1 MSNETKD
8 DEPARVEQPT
18 PAARR
23 SPTSVP
29 RSAPP
34 TPPAAIS
41 SPARVVFLDYQPEE
55 TPSFRTAPLTL
66 SHGANSL
73 PLQPGINPVEQE
85 QWASFETHPAAL
97 LLIASEDLVVLPEL
111 PRRKILELVKRTW
124 GHAGLDALEQAEKA
138 IYGDKPREAVVAA
151 LVAQRA
157 RIQKTRAKPAAPA
170 APEPVS
176 RRRR

>member
-8 DEPARVEQPT
+8 EEPARVEQPT

-23 SPTSVP
+23 SSASVP

-34 TPPAAIS
+34 TPPAA
-41 SPARVVFLDYQPEE
+41 PARIVFLDYQPEE
-55 TPSFRTAPLTL
+55 TPSFRTAALTL
-66 SHGANSL
+66 SMGALSL
-73 PLQPGINPVEQE
+73 LLQPGVNPVEQE
-85 QWASFETHPAAL
+85 QWAPFETHPSAQL
-97 LLIASEDLVVLPEL
+97 LLASEDLIVLTEL

-138 IYGDKPREAVVAA
+138 IYGDRPREAVVAA
-151 LVAQRA
+151 LAAQRA
-157 RIQKTRAKPAAPA
+157 HIQKTRAKPAAPA